1 MQRGPPLTGRPDSPG
16 PLRRS
21 TLRTR
26 RLEAA
31 LPREGPPRRRRPGS
45 GAAESHRVRAVGGL
59 GRRNAREFG
68 QGSAGGRQG
77 DPCACIGGRRKRG
90 QQGQALGRSRGGFS
104 TKIHLK
110 TNFDG
115 LPIAFDLT
123 GGQAADSP
131 HFETLMDLG
140 PDVRPR
146 VIVADKGYDSA
157 GNRQLA
163 RKRGALTVIPYR
175 KNTKNRPKR
184 FAGALYRGRAR
195 IEQAVGKLKRFKR
208 IALRCEKTATNFGS
222 FVALAA
228 AFILIKS
235 VHRA

>member
-1 MQRGPPLTGRPDSPG
+1 MY
-16 PLRRS
+16 
-21 TLRTR
+21 
-26 RLEAA
+26 
-31 LPREGPPRRRRPGS
+31 RRP
-45 GAAESHRVRAVGGL
+45 A
-59 GRRNAREFG
+59 
-68 QGSAGGRQG
+68 Q
-77 DPCACIGGRRKRG
+77 KG

-110 TNFDG
+110 TDFDG

-146 VIVADKGYDSA
+146 VIVADKAYDSA

-163 RKRGALTVIPYR
+163 RNRGSLTVIPYR

-184 FAGALYRGRAR
+184 FAKALYRGRAR

-208 IALRCEKTATNFGS
+208 IALRCEKTATNFSS

-235 VHRA
+235 VHRT